1 MPSVGMIRSTRVF
14 VPKSPSSS
22 SSSSSVRNNNKLGR
36 RFIKE
41 DDAADWFNERVS
53 KGVLNHQYESI
64 MMEFNK
70 ETQSTSIE
78 QQEVVEEEIDVK
90 KESVLLSDT
99 EFVENKKRFGSVYSR
114 KRRKLLVTGEGGME
128 VVVERGVWNEG
139 RMFGKQ
145 FVRKKK
151 KERGN
156 LELKE
161 LNSSSSLVNKEEE
174 LVKIG
179 ALEENSLPPPVKESV
194 GGGKTVVLSF
204 LIDTTTTSLSSVY
217 QFLNSIL
224 RYMWKKNSR
233 LRLSL
238 LAAFMND
245 QTISRV
251 FSAHGG
257 IHLLQDSLSSSSSGI
272 CRIQR
277 SRNNVPIFCIDF
289 SAIPFSFMRLHFTM
303 SLECQ
308 RLPHCVQVFL
318 NGNVGSGKSLKKRK
332 VDEITGGSE
341 LCLSSP
347 EKKRSCSRRVNV
359 NPLSTIFYSDILDSD
374 CPFFASSDDWVSPA
388 VSNCEPKQIKRK
400 SALVC
405 HLNTEEA
412 DFFMFGNDWTPLVL
426 EPKHKKRKLSSEHPT
441 YDPNSQLEGATVDS
455 ENGIDLS
462 SCTANVL
469 VLESDKCYRKEGARV
484 MLEYSSSKEWVL
496 VIKEKDLVL
505 YSYKATHLTWTFKTN
520 RFTLAMIWT
529 GLDGWNLE
537 FPDRGDW
544 SIFKQLHKEC
554 IHRNSKAALAKTI
567 PVPTVREVPALAKPI
582 PIPIFREVPD
592 YVNCDYVPFVQP
604 GAYITL
610 EDNKFVTYDADSGDE
625 EWLGKLGNDCYGE
638 NSLSLEKFEE
648 IIDSFEKA
656 TFYSLNNKIDE
667 SRAIALCSDSERNL
681 VVDVY
686 KYWLKKRKRK
696 RSSPLKV
703 FQARPPKKVQSALS
717 KPVLRKR
724 RSIKKKNEHC
734 GRGAR
739 KLFFQEFDPEF
750 DPVKEKVEEARRIKR
765 EKEDEARRIKKEKE
779 PVAQEEKVR
788 KAREDSLSK
797 TENADILR
805 VDQAAKAARDKM
817 ESENA
822 DILRVEQAAKA
833 AREKLESENA
843 DILVVEQATKAA
855 REKLES
861 ENADILR
868 VEQATKAASEKL
880 ELALRKRQRAQTLM
894 EYADLAAE
902 WATMAMKIAQATR
915 ISGSSEVAAASC
927 LDD

>member
-22 SSSSSVRNNNKLGR
+22 SSSSVRNNNKLGR
-36 RFIKE
+36 RFKE
-41 DDAADWFNERVS
+41 DDAADWFNERVN
-53 KGVLNHQYESI
+53 KVVVLNQQYESI

-70 ETQSTSIE
+70 ETQSTSMEE

-90 KESVLLSDT
+90 KELVLLSDT
-99 EFVENKKRFGSVYSR
+99 EFLENKKRFGSVYSR

-145 FVRKKK
+145 FVRKQSKQV
-151 KERGN
+151 GN
-156 LELKE
+156 LGLKE
-161 LNSSSSLVNKEEE
+161 LNSSSSLVKEDEE
-174 LVKIG
+174 LVEIG
-179 ALEENSLPPPVKESV
+179 ALQEASLPPPVKESV
-194 GGGKTVVLSF
+194 RGVNKRVVLSF
-204 LIDTTTTSLSSVY
+204 LIDTATTSLSSVY

-224 RYMWKKNSR
+224 RYMWKKKNSR

-245 QTISRV
+245 QAISRV

-289 SAIPFSFMRLHFTM
+289 SAIPFSFLRLHFTM

-308 RLPHCVQVFL
+308 RLPHCVQIFL
-318 NGNVGSGKSLKKRK
+318 NGKVGSGKTLKKRK
-332 VDEITGGSE
+332 VDEITVGSE

-347 EKKRSCSRRVNV
+347 ERKRSCSRRVNV
-359 NPLSTIFYSDILDSD
+359 NPLSTVFYSDILNSD
-374 CPFFASSDDWVSPA
+374 GPFFASSDDWVSPA
-388 VSNCEPKQIKRK
+388 VSNCEPKQNKRK
-400 SALVC
+400 SSLVC
-405 HLNTEEA
+405 HLNTGEA
-412 DFFMFGNDWTPLVL
+412 DFFMSGNDWTPLVL
-426 EPKHKKRKLSSEHPT
+426 EPKHKKRKLSSDDPT
-441 YDPNSQLEGATVDS
+441 YEPNSELEGAAVDL
-455 ENGIDLS
+455 ENDIDVS
-462 SCTANVL
+462 SCAANVL
-469 VLESDKCYRKEGARV
+469 VLESDKCYRREGARV

-529 GLDGWNLE
+529 GLNGWNLE

-544 SIFKQLHKEC
+544 FIFKQLHKEC
-554 IHRNSKAALAKTI
+554 IHRNSKAALAKAI
-567 PVPTVREVPALAKPI
+567 PVPTVREIPALAKPI

-604 GAYITL
+604 SVYITM
-610 EDNKFVTYDADSGDE
+610 EGDKFATYDADSGDE
-625 EWLGKLGNDCYGE
+625 EWLGKLGNDSYGE
-638 NSLSLEKFEE
+638 ISASLDKFEE
-648 IIDSFEKA
+648 IIDAFEKA
-656 TFYSLNNKIDE
+656 TFYSLNNKHDDG
-667 SRAIALCSDSERNL
+667 RAIALCSDTGTNL

-686 KYWLKKRKRK
+686 KYWLKKRKQK
-696 RSSPLKV
+696 LSSPLKV

-717 KPVLRKR
+717 KPVLRKK
-724 RSIKKKNEHC
+724 RSIKKKSEQC

-739 KLFFQEFDPEF
+739 KLLFQEFNPEF
-750 DPVKEKVEEARRIKR
+750 DPVKEKVEEARRIKK
-765 EKEDEARRIKKEKE
+765 EKEDEACRIKKEKE
-779 PVAQEEKVR
+779 HVAQEEKVR
-788 KAREDSLSK
+788 KAREDYLSK
-797 TENADILR
+797 
-805 VDQAAKAARDKM
+805 
-817 ESENA
+817 SENA
-822 DILRVEQAAKA
+822 DILRVEQA
-833 AREKLESENA
+833 
-843 DILVVEQATKAA
+843 TKASH
-855 REKLES
+855 EKLES

-868 VEQATKAASEKL
+868 VEQATKAACEKL
-880 ELALRKRQRAQTLM
+880 EMALLKRQRAQTLM
-894 EYADLAAE
+894 EYADLAVE

-915 ISGSSEVAAASC
+915 ISGCSEVAAASY